1 MCFNLVWIGKFDKRT
16 FRKIVIAESRSN
28 DDGFFIESNSLYI
41 RTLNFQHFLRETDK
55 IEDGSNELIH
65 LHLRQRTH
73 GKVNEENV
81 HGWKFANWTFS
92 HNGYVRAY
100 ACDHERSDSF
110 MLFKAITNAL
120 DYDSVDI
127 DQLKDVIENSKF
139 YGVAFL
145 LNRVAKKLVII
156 SLSKSAKVYKK
167 DDAIIISND
176 PIDDYLS
183 RSNMKLFGIRLLK
196 KDYAHGSI
204 LNKIV
209 YADLNRTRVIKSVD
223 LEVSKLQYYFYSTKL
238 LYDKDS
244 WW

>member
-1 MCFNLVWIGKFDKRT
+1 MCFNMVYIGKFDKRT
-16 FRKIVIAESRSN
+16 FRKIVIGESKSN
-28 DDGFFIESNSLYI
+28 NDGFFIESNDLYI
-41 RTLNFQHFLRETDK
+41 RTLNFQHFLKEIDK
-55 IEDGSNELIH
+55 IEDDSNELIH

-100 ACDHERSDSF
+100 ALDSERSDSF

-127 DQLKDVIENSKF
+127 DLLKTLIEESQF

-145 LNRVAKKLVII
+145 LNRIAKRLVII
-156 SLSKSAKVYKK
+156 SLNKSAKIYKRE
-167 DDAIIISND
+167 DAVIISND
-176 PIDDYLS
+176 SIDDYIS
-183 RSNMKLFGIRLLK
+183 KNDIKLFGARLSK
-196 KDYAHGSI
+196 KDYANGSV

-209 YADLNRTRVIKSVD
+209 YADLNRNKVIKSVG
-223 LEVSKLQYYFYSTKL
+223 LEAPKPQYYVYSRKL
-238 LYDKDS
+238 FDESL